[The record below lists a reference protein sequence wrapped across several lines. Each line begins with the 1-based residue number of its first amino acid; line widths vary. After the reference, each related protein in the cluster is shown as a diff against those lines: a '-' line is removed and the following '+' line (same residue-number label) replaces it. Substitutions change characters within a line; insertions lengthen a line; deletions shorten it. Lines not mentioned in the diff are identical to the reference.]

1 MLTER
6 VEQVVRLIRS
16 KGVGV
21 YFVTQNPLDVPET
34 VLAQLGNRA
43 QHALRAYSPREQKAV
58 RTAADTFRANPAF
71 DCATVITN
79 LGTGEALVSTL
90 EAKGAPS
97 IVERTLIRPPSG
109 RVGPVTDAERRQIMD
124 RSPVLGIYDEDVDR
138 ESAFEML
145 VARAK
150 KAADAEAAKR
160 AQEEAAEQQPGT
172 TSGWTLPGFGGSND
186 DSQGRGQS
194 RGRGSGYQRETVVEA
209 AMKSVAR
216 TVATQVGR
224 ALVRGILGSL
234 KR

>member
-1 MLTER
+1 M
-6 VEQVVRLIRS
+6 
-16 KGVGV
+16 
-21 YFVTQNPLDVPET
+21 
-34 VLAQLGNRA
+34 
-43 QHALRAYSPREQKAV
+43 

-97 IVERTLIRPPSG
+97 IVERTLVRPPSG
-109 RVGPVTDAERRQIMD
+109 RVGPVTDDERRQIMD
-124 RSPVLGIYDEDVDR
+124 KSPVLGVYDEDIDR
-138 ESAFEML
+138 ESAFEL
-145 VARAK
+145 LAARAK
-150 KAADAEAAKR
+150 KAADADAAKR
-160 AQEEAAEQQPGT
+160 AQEEAPQQQGNT
-172 TSGWTLPGFGGSND
+172 TSGWNLPGFGGGND
-186 DSQGRGQS
+186 DDNQGRGQS
-194 RGRGSGYQRETVVEA
+194 RGRTSGYQRETVVEA

>member
-1 MLTER
+1 
-6 VEQVVRLIRS
+6 
-16 KGVGV
+16 
-21 YFVTQNPLDVPET
+21 VTQNPLDVPET

-109 RVGPVTDAERRQIMD
+109 RVGPVTDDERRQIMD
-124 RSPVLGIYDEDVDR
+124 RSPVLGIYDEDIDR
-138 ESAFEML
+138 ESAFEL
-145 VARAK
+145 LAARAK

-160 AQEEAAEQQPGT
+160 AQEEAPQQQGGT
-172 TSGWTLPGFGGSND
+172 TSGWNLPGFGGGND
-186 DSQGRGQS
+186 DDNQGRGQS
-194 RGRGSGYQRETVVEA
+194 RGRTSGYQRETVVEA

>member
-1 MLTER
+1 
-6 VEQVVRLIRS
+6 
-16 KGVGV
+16 
-21 YFVTQNPLDVPET
+21 
-34 VLAQLGNRA
+34 
-43 QHALRAYSPREQKAV
+43 LRAYSPREQKAV
-58 RTAADTFRANPAF
+58 KTAADTFRPNPAF

-97 IVERTLIRPPSG
+97 IVERTLVRPPSG
-109 RVGPVTDAERRQIMD
+109 RVGPVTDAERQQVMD
-124 RSPVLGIYDEDVDR
+124 KSPVLGVYDEDVDR

-145 VARAK
+145 AARAK
-150 KAADAEAAKR
+150 KAAESEAAKR
-160 AQEEAAEQQPGT
+160 AQEEAQSSGG
-172 TSGWTLPGFGGSND
+172 TSGWTLPGFGGGND
-186 DSQGRGQS
+186 DQPTRGQA
-194 RGRGSGYQRETVVEA
+194 RGRSGYQRETVVEA